1 MANWIEAHPVLFA
14 TVLWPLVSALVTWAL
29 KPRSPEQYQ
38 AMHPRVAAA
47 LKLVGALGLDVP
59 NTLQAVRQ
67 LIRGRAVPAG
77 LYRAAREPEP
87 IPVVL
92 WSRDE
97 DEVPPTVKPGGKS

>member
-1 MANWIEAHPVLFA
+1 MADWIEAHPVLFA
-14 TVLWPLVSALVTWAL
+14 TVLWPILSAAITWLAS
-29 KPRSPEQYQ
+29 PRSPEAYS

-47 LKLVGALGLDVP
+47 LKLIGALGLNVP
-59 NTLQAVRQ
+59 NTLQAVHQ

-92 WSRDE
+92 WSRE